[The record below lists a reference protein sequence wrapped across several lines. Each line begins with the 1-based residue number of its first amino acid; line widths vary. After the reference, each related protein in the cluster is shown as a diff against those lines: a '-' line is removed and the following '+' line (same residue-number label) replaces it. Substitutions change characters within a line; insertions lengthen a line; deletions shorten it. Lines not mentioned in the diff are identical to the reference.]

1 MQAQLAAIRDQQAT
15 NQTAMQAQ
23 LANQTA
29 IQEQQATIQNA
40 MQAQLA
46 AIREQQAAIQA
57 PRAGSLP
64 DIFRKIKRL
73 FGI

>member
-1 MQAQLAAIRDQQAT
+1 MQANQAAIQIAMQTQLAAIR
-15 NQTAMQAQ
+15 
-23 LANQTA
+23 
-29 IQEQQATIQNA
+29 EQQATIQNA